1 MNHPNENSSMST
13 PSSSADWP
21 KDAVPQAW
29 VEELFR
35 KLSSYFGSRLADMWR
50 GSEIDAVKREW
61 GVALAKLSRAEW
73 KAGVGALISLK
84 YPPTLP
90 EFWGICKQTR
100 LYEAASESTQI
111 TDQTRA
117 SPEVVEAN
125 MKRIREA
132 KAPLMQPKEPTAEW
146 AYRLLMRGESD
157 SGKPLPYEVIHCA
170 SDAIFSQAGR
180 KVVENCVDAEL
191 AESYRSIRAAVIS
204 GYRNAGKT
212 VEEQS

>member
-1 MNHPNENSSMST
+1 MNHPNETSSMST
-13 PSSSADWP
+13 PGSSNDWP

-50 GSEIDAVKREW
+50 GTEIEAVKREW
-61 GVALAKLSRAEW
+61 GTALAKLSRAEW

-90 EFWGICKQTR
+90 EFWSICKQTR
-100 LYEAASESTQI
+100 LHEAALDTPQI

-125 MKRIREA
+125 LKRMREIL
-132 KAPLMQPKEPTAEW
+132 APLSQPKEETAEW
-146 AYRLLMRGESD
+146 AFKLLMRAESA
-157 SGKPLPYEVIHCA
+157 SGKGLPYETIRCA
-170 SDAIFSQAGR
+170 SDAIYSTAGR
-180 KVVENCVDAEL
+180 KVIENCIDPDL
-191 AESYRSIRAAVIS
+191 RESYASIREAVIS
-204 GYRNAGKT
+204 GYRNAGQLET
-212 VEEQS
+212 ES